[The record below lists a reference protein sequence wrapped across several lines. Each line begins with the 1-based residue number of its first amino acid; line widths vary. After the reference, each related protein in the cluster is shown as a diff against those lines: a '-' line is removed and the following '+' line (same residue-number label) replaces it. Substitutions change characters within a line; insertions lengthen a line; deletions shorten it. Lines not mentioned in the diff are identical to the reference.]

1 MTPNVISRNVKVTHK
16 VEFNSYVYD
25 IEQYYDSN
33 NTLVGDCVSVDG
45 MPIGLA
51 NLAIRNKLF
60 DFIKDY
66 QIEINNK
73 EIRNSD

>member
-1 MTPNVISRNVKVTHK
+1 MTANLMSRNVKITHK

-33 NTLVGDCVSVDG
+33 NTLVGDYVSVDG
-45 MPIGLA
+45 IPIGPA

-66 QIEINNK
+66 QVEIVNK
-73 EIRNSD
+73 D